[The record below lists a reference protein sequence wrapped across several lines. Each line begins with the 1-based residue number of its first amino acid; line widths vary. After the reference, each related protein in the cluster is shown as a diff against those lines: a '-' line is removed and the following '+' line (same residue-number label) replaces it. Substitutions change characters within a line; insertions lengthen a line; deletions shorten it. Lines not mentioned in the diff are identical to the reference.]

1 MIVHDEPGGSMRIT
15 RSFSRRRTVVL
26 EVLLGGTIIASLSGC
41 ARPRQ
46 VAAAATPAEEPRV
59 ETPRADATRA
69 AGTMESVNSID
80 DSLFGQQPVSRVEE
94 LFIGRF
100 PGVQV
105 FNVNGQVQL
114 RIRGASSFN
123 ANTEPL
129 ILVDGQQMT
138 PGSGGLIGLNPRDI
152 RKIEVLKDAVSMAE
166 FGVRG
171 SNGVIKITTKR
182 LD

>member
-1 MIVHDEPGGSMRIT
+1 MRIAQWI
-15 RSFSRRRTVVL
+15 SRRHIVVTGML
-26 EVLLGGTIIASLSGC
+26 VSIVGATAC
-41 ARPRQ
+41 ARPR
-46 VAAAATPAEEPRV
+46 VVSSGASPV
-59 ETPRADATRA
+59 ADAGARRDSVRTA
-69 AGTMESVNSID
+69 ATMESANSAD
-80 DSLFGQQPVSRVEE
+80 ESTFGQQPVNRVEE

-114 RIRGASSFN
+114 RIRGASSIS
-123 ANTEPL
+123 ATTEPL
-129 ILVDGQQMT
+129 ILIDGQQMT

-152 RKIEVLKDAVSMAE
+152 HKIEVLKDAVSMAE

-182 LD
+182 PD

>member
-1 MIVHDEPGGSMRIT
+1 MRIT

-26 EVLLGGTIIASLSGC
+26 EALIGASLVASLSGC
-41 ARPRQ
+41 AHPRQ
-46 VAAAATPAEEPRV
+46 VTAAATPAPV
-59 ETPRADATRA
+59 SRADSTRGDATRA
-69 AGTMESVNSID
+69 AGTVESANSID
-80 DSLFGQQPVSRVEE
+80 ESVFGQQPVSRVEE

-114 RIRGASSFN
+114 RIRGASSLN